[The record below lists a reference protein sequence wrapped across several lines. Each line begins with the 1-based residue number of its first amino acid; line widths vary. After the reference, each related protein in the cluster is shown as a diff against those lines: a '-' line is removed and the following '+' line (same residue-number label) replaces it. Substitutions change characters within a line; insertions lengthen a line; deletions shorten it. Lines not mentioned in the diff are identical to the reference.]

1 MVLCVLLPYLV
12 ALICMAEN
20 SKLNVYQLN
29 YNYFNFKINKN
40 NNLIANASA
49 ISSCLV
55 LSIKKEN
62 IKI

>member
-1 MVLCVLLPYLV
+1 
-12 ALICMAEN
+12 MAEN
-20 SKLNVYQLN
+20 SKFNVYQLN

-40 NNLIANASA
+40 NNLIANACA

-55 LSIKKEN
+55 FSIKKEN

>member
-1 MVLCVLLPYLV
+1 MVLRVLLPYLV

-29 YNYFNFKINKN
+29 YNYFNFKINNN

-49 ISSCLV
+49 I
-55 LSIKKEN
+55 
-62 IKI
+62 

>member
-29 YNYFNFKINKN
+29 YNYFNFKINNN
-40 NNLIANASA
+40 NNLIANACA

-55 LSIKKEN
+55 FSIKKEN